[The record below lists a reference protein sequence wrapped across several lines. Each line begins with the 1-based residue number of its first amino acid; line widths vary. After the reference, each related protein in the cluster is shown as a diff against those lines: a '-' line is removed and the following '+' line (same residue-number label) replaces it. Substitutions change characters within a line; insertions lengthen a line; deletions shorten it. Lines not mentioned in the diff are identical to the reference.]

1 MATQYHYDGQIRRFL
16 TQFIRMMSNFQVE
29 FGKDNHQQSILQR
42 VPVYYGDASRQASM
56 ILRNNSENTLN
67 AVPAM
72 AVYINGISYDQ
83 SRMQEPNF
91 VSKMQIRQK
100 SYDPVTGDYG
110 TTQDTAY
117 TVERM
122 MPVPYKLS
130 LKLDIWTSNTEQK
143 LQLFEQIG
151 VLFNPSMEIQS
162 TDNYIDWTSLS
173 VVNRTDLT
181 WTSRSIP
188 VGGEEPIDVMTMT
201 FEIPI
206 WISAPAKV
214 KQLGVVQKI
223 IASVFDANGQINED
237 SLLESNLMARR
248 MLTPLGYGVL
258 YVGNTLTLVKAN
270 ELPNADGSGKIGTP
284 DTWHELI
291 EISGQLKDGTSQI
304 RLELEQIFDETL
316 GTTQQIEIIG
326 TVAYHPSDPTVLL
339 FTVDTDTLP
348 TNTIGAV
355 NAIINPKTIT
365 VGNSILTPASG
376 TRYLILEDIGVG
388 TEWNI
393 LDGDNNPV
401 IAYAN
406 DIIEYNGTNWII
418 SFDSTTT
425 NTLEYMTN
433 LTTHIQY
440 KWQGGA
446 WTKSVEGVYR
456 EGEWSL
462 IL

>member
-1 MATQYHYDGQIRRFL
+1 MATQFHYDGQIRRFL
-16 TQFIRMMSNFQVE
+16 TQFMRMMSNFQVE
-29 FGKDNHQQSILQR
+29 FGKDKNGNPVLQR

-56 ILRNNSENTLN
+56 ILRNNSESTLN

-72 AVYINGISYDQ
+72 AVYINGIAYDQ

-91 VSKMQIRQK
+91 VSKMQIRQR
-100 SYDPVTGDYG
+100 SYDPITGEYG

-188 VGGEEPIDVMTMT
+188 QGGEEPIDIMTMT

-223 IASVFDANGQINED
+223 IASIFDANGQINED
-237 SLLESNLMARR
+237 SLLEGNLMSRR
-248 MLTPLGYGVL
+248 MLTPMGYGVV
-258 YVGNTLTLVKAN
+258 YVGNNLRLIKASEIPDN
-270 ELPNADGSGKIGTP
+270 SADGKIGTP
-284 DTWHELI
+284 DNWHELVDVY
-291 EISGQLKDGTSQI
+291 GMLRDGVTQV
-304 RLELEQIFDETL
+304 RLELEQAFDETT
-316 GTTQQIEIIG
+316 GTTERIEIIG
-326 TVAYHPSDPTVLL
+326 TVAYHPSDDTVLL
-339 FTVDTDTLP
+339 FTVDSDTLP
-348 TNTIGAV
+348 TNTLGPV
-355 NAIINPKTIT
+355 DAIINPQ
-365 VGNSILTPASG
+365 SISYGLLSPAAG
-376 TRYLILEDIGVG
+376 TRYLILEDIGTG
-388 TEWNI
+388 TAWGENFSA
-393 LDGDNNPV
+393 N
-401 IAYAN
+401 AN
-406 DIIEYNGTNWII
+406 DIIEFDGVNWSV
-418 SFDSTTT
+418 SFDSTTS
-425 NTLEYMTN
+425 NTVEYVTN
-433 LTTHIQY
+433 LTTNIQY
-440 KWQGGA
+440 KWQFGNWA
-446 WTKSVEGVYR
+446 KSVEGVYR
-456 EGEWSL
+456 EGTWSL